1 MPTIRQARS
10 SDWPGVV
17 AVFAMVIGFT
27 YSDDLV
33 ELGFVVAGRGG
44 TDTRWAVFLVDILL
58 VLATAGLAW
67 RMAGLDARRFVVRLL
82 RSWWPV
88 GAVAVVVLH
97 ILTAA
102 ISAST
107 GLHLLGAVLFAL
119 AMGVVLVSALEAG
132 APRGGTLRRNGW
144 VIPLVVGTC
153 VVQIASVLWFPIIDT
168 HAGCAN
174 EISTDF
180 FAQMVQVIPVM
191 LITLGLET
199 NFVRRSRRTATAVPI
214 LTVVLLSVALLL
226 SFSMLVK
233 ADEVHCGA
241 VAVWH
246 EYLAFVL
253 TVHATAIAL
262 ATLVWLLIVG
272 EPEPR

>member
-1 MPTIRQARS
+1 MRRATPQWPPPVVRSARCCGPEMPTIRQARS

-119 AMGVVLVSALEAG
+119 AMGVVLVSAE
-132 APRGGTLRRNGW
+132 RIQR
-144 VIPLVVGTC
+144 VIGSRLVVAVERLMGL
-153 VVQIASVLWFPIIDT
+153 VLVSVAIEMMLRGFKT
-168 HAGCAN
+168 
-174 EISTDF
+174 
-180 FAQMVQVIPVM
+180 FAQQ
-191 LITLGLET
+191 
-199 NFVRRSRRTATAVPI
+199 
-214 LTVVLLSVALLL
+214 
-226 SFSMLVK
+226 
-233 ADEVHCGA
+233 
-241 VAVWH
+241 
-246 EYLAFVL
+246 LAR
-253 TVHATAIAL
+253 
-262 ATLVWLLIVG
+262 G
-272 EPEPR
+272 